1 MSLLEVK
8 NLSSG
13 YGGRRVLE
21 DVSFSIG
28 KGNLV
33 SLLGPNGC
41 GKTTLLKTLLGL
53 LPATG
58 GEIRFEGRPVSS
70 YERRDLARR
79 VAYVPQIHKA
89 AFAYRALDVVLMGRL
104 PHKGFWT
111 AYDRRDERLALEA
124 LDKLGIRHLKDRPY
138 TEISGGERQMV
149 LIARALCQGA
159 HTFILDEPAN
169 GLDYGNQIKL
179 LEQLATLSGEGYTF
193 VMSTHFPD
201 HVLWVA
207 SQVVM
212 LRDGKVLACG
222 PPDAVVTRQN
232 LCHLYQAEVEVWQL
246 LQNFKI
252 CVPQRLRSRLCECD
266 LQEVE
271 TVRPVSA
278 ARIG

>member
-1 MSLLEVK
+1 MALLEAK
-8 NLSSG
+8 NISFG
-13 YGGRRVLE
+13 YGGRPVL
-21 DVSFSIG
+21 DHVSFSIE
-28 KGNLV
+28 KGSLV

-53 LPATG
+53 LPVDG
-58 GEIRFEGRPVSS
+58 GEVLFEDRPICS
-70 YERRDLARR
+70 YDRRDLARR

-104 PHKGFWT
+104 PHKGFWSS
-111 AYDRRDERLALEA
+111 YQRRDERLALEA
-124 LDKLGIRHLKDRPY
+124 LDKLGIRHLSQRPY
-138 TEISGGERQMV
+138 TAISGGERQMV

-179 LEQLATLSGEGYTF
+179 LDQLASLSGEGYTF

-212 LRDGKVLACG
+212 LRDGNVVAEG

-246 LQNFKI
+246 LENFKI
-252 CVPQRLRSRLCECD
+252 CVPQRLRSRLCDCEGHD
-266 LQEVE
+266 MQGPVLGA
-271 TVRPVSA
+271 VR
-278 ARIG
+278 G